1 VLPPLPLRLASRAAS
16 IYGVAT
22 LRPTVLFF
30 DVDGTLVDAAGAG
43 RRAMEGALEA
53 HLGPRVRREERWLA
67 GLRLDGM
74 SDRLIIREALLAVGL
89 PFDGALSVR
98 ILETYAE
105 ILRDEIAGPRYAVLP
120 GVEALLGAL
129 SARGALFGLCTGNV
143 EPGARL
149 KLGRGGLE
157 RFFEYGAR
165 SISGF
170 GSDGEA
176 RELIVAAALGRASA
190 RLGRSLA
197 PQEAL
202 VIGDTPRD
210 ISAARA
216 VGCRVLA
223 VATGRFSVEALR
235 AEEPDYAV
243 KDLSQEGAMALL
255 LDEGPLSSGPG
266 PAA

>member
-1 VLPPLPLRLASRAAS
+1 
-16 IYGVAT
+16 VAT

-43 RRAMEGALEA
+43 RRALEGALEA
-53 HLGPRVRREERWLA
+53 HLGPEVRREERWLA

-74 SDRLIIREALLAVGL
+74 TDRLIIREALLAVGL
-89 PFDGALSVR
+89 PFDGARCDR

-105 ILRDEIAGPRYAVLP
+105 ILGDEIAGPGYAVLP

-149 KLGRGGLE
+149 KLRRGGLE
-157 RFFEYGAR
+157 RYFEYGER
-165 SISGF
+165 SVSGF

-190 RLGRSLA
+190 RLGRSLR
-197 PQEAL
+197 PEEAL
-202 VIGDTPRD
+202 VVGDTPRD

-235 AEEPDYAV
+235 AEGPDHAV
-243 KDLSQEGAMALL
+243 TDLSQEGAIALL
-255 LDEGPLSSGPG
+255 LGERALSAGAG
-266 PAA
+266 RTT